1 MASAAKSACASVIL
15 SNTACTG
22 ASQAGK
28 APAAAL
34 GPRFRDYLGA
44 IPRTPKASVDF
55 LVALNQRV
63 QRAIQAREPQRRVA
77 LAFLEF
83 MEPTLEQCVAQLAE
97 EGVTSICLAPM
108 FMAQSGHLKRDLPL
122 QVEAAARQ
130 HPQLSIHI
138 AGAIGEAP
146 GVIDAM
152 AEHILALD

>member
-1 MASAAKSACASVIL
+1 MTQTALIL
-15 SNTACTG
+15 FGHG
-22 ASQAGK
+22 ARD
-28 APAAAL
+28 
-34 GPRFRDYLGA
+34 PRWA
-44 IPRTPKASVDF
+44 EPM
-55 LVALNQRV
+55 QRV

-97 EGVTSICLAPM
+97 EGVTSIRLAPM

-122 QVEAAARQ
+122 QVEVAARQ